1 MACSRRLIL
10 LVLMSAL
17 FLRVLAQDALTLD
30 AAVRAA
36 LANHPARKAAD
47 ADTTAASANL
57 RGAKALSNPEIVVAP
72 GILGPAGSD
81 ELLSIAQPLEI
92 NGTRTARTQIAAG
105 QLAAIQAQTRI
116 VERELALAVRTAY
129 WELAQAQAIAGLDA
143 ENVQHAEALAAA
155 AKKSVELGNEP
166 LSHQI
171 KAEVE
176 LARTRQQLIRSQA
189 AVTHAVAALNT
200 AMGRE
205 PATSTVLADA
215 LTAPAVTFD
224 EAALLP
230 LALAERPE
238 MAAAHAE
245 VHAAQGEVA
254 AARAA
259 RRPDLAVQVRQ
270 EEWNGAGGV
279 GLGISLPLIDWGSA
293 KAERQRA
300 QATVAAQQQRV
311 EAVQLAIRQEV
322 ATAVTAVRSAE
333 AQLHEFR
340 EQVLGPAQQLA
351 EMAMLG
357 YQEGA
362 MTYLEVLE
370 ARRTLRAVNADY
382 FATLGEYHKALAQ
395 LMWAAGVET
404 LPAPVTEG
412 NR

>member
-57 RGAKALSNPEIVVAP
+57 RGAKALSNPEIVVTP

-81 ELLSIAQPLEI
+81 ELLSIAQLLEI

-382 FATLGEYHKALAQ
+382 LATLGEYHKALAQ

>member
-1 MACSRRLIL
+1 MTLRTRLFIL
-10 LVLMSAL
+10 VMTAAVMLPVP
-17 FLRVLAQDALTLD
+17 AQDALTVD
-30 AAVRAA
+30 AAVRMA

-47 ADTTAASANL
+47 ADTTAAAANL
-57 RGAKALSNPEIVVAP
+57 RGAKTLSNPEIVVTP

-81 ELLSIAQPLEI
+81 ELLSISQPLEI
-92 NGTRTARTQIAAG
+92 NGARKARVQIAAG
-105 QLAAIQAQTRI
+105 QLAAVQGQHRI
-116 VERELALAVRTAY
+116 VERELVLAVKTAY

-155 AKKSVELGNEP
+155 AKTSVELGNEP

-176 LARTRQQLIRSQA
+176 LARTRQQLTRSQA
-189 AVTHAVAALNT
+189 AVTQAVAALNT

-205 PATSTVLADA
+205 PATPTVLADA

-224 EAALLP
+224 EVVLLP

-238 MAAAHAE
+238 MAAARAE
-245 VHAAQGEVA
+245 VQAAQGEAA

-270 EEWNGAGGV
+270 EDWNGAGGA
-279 GLGISLPLIDWGSA
+279 GLAISLPLIDWGSA

-300 QATVAAQQQRV
+300 QAIVAARQQRM
-311 EAVQLAIRQEV
+311 EAVHLAFRQEV
-322 ATAVTAVRSAE
+322 VAAVTAVRSAE
-333 AQLHEFR
+333 AQLR
-340 EQVLGPAQQLA
+340 EYSEQILGPAQTLA

-357 YQEGA
+357 YREGA

-382 FATLGEYHKALAQ
+382 LATLGEYHKALAQ
-395 LMWAAGVET
+395 LTWAAGVET
-404 LPAPVTEG
+404 LPAPATEG
-412 NR
+412 KR